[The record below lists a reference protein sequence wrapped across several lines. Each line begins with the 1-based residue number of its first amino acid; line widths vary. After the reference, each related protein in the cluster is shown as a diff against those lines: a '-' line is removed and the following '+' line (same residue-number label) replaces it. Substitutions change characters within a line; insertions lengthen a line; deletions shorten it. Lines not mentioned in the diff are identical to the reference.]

1 METVA
6 VDASMAQVQSRDAM
20 AGQVPVADLEDA
32 LFDGL
37 RQQLES
43 MISWARSDEALALEH
58 DQFESRTLT
67 EGFEVMRIFTEAHMG
82 LRAAREQRRADVVDA
97 GGDARVTAVAGQ
109 EHRRVMVYG
118 PVRTS
123 RIAYKRHRRPNLY
136 PQDADL
142 NWASA
147 HSYSAG
153 VVRRVAKAAGVA
165 PFGQAAAQVS
175 EAGAITIGKRQAE
188 DLAIGAAIDFEA
200 FYAAR
205 RPAPSPAGTG
215 LLISADGS
223 AFSVRPE
230 ALRPATAKA
239 ARARQRA
246 AAASGWPD
254 DPADLRKS
262 KKRSAELV
270 CIADIPPAPRTP
282 SDIITAL
289 FEVPRTTG
297 SGSGRED
304 GDAPRARHGPKAL
317 GKTVLA
323 SAREPIPVVVGEAF
337 AEAHRRDPH
346 HARPWFAVVDGN
358 NTQIDAIRSYAAQY
372 QVTVPILIDL
382 IHVVQYL
389 WKAAGS
395 FFYPGD
401 PEARAWVKAQ
411 ATKILNGRARDVWT
425 GIRRRA
431 TSYGYSTKERE
442 GADTCAGYLENK
454 KDYLDYPAFLAAGW
468 PIASGLIEGAARW
481 LIKDR
486 MEVTGARWGLDG
498 AEAVLRLRALVG
510 NGDFDDYFAFHLR
523 QEKQR
528 NHDSRYRGPAS
539 SPGTSTRSALTPSLS
554 ESSYF

>member
-1 METVA
+1 
-6 VDASMAQVQSRDAM
+6 MAQAQSGDGTT
-20 AGQVPVADLEDA
+20 GQVPAADLEDA

-37 RQQLES
+37 RQQLEL

-67 EGFEVMRIFTEAHMG
+67 EGFEVMRIFTEAHLG
-82 LRAAREQRRADVVDA
+82 LRTEREQRRTDVIDA
-97 GGDARVTAVAGQ
+97 AGDRRVTAEDGQ
-109 EHRRVMVYG
+109 EHTRMMVYG

-123 RIAYKRHRRPNLY
+123 RIAYKRYRRPNLY

-142 NWASA
+142 NWAA
-147 HSYSAG
+147 GHSYSAG
-153 VVRRVAKAAGVA
+153 VVKRVAKASGVV
-165 PFGQAAAQVS
+165 PFAQAAAQVS

-188 DLAIGAAIDFEA
+188 ELAIGAAADFEA

-215 LLISADGS
+215 LLFSADGS
-223 AFSVRPE
+223 AFNVRPE

-239 ARARQRA
+239 ARQRA

-270 CIADIPPAPRTP
+270 CVADIPPAPRTAG
-282 SDIITAL
+282 DILTAL
-289 FEVPRTTG
+289 FETRDT
-297 SGSGRED
+297 SRRA
-304 GDAPRARHGPKAL
+304 GDADAARARHGPKAE

-323 SAREPIPVVVGEAF
+323 SARKPIPVVIGEAF
-337 AEAHRRDPH
+337 AEGHRRDPG

-358 NTQIDAIRSYAAQY
+358 NAQIAAIRTYAAQY
-372 QVTVPILIDL
+372 QVNVPILIDL
-382 IHVVQYL
+382 IHVIQYL

-401 PEARAWVKAQ
+401 PEARAWVRAQ
-411 ATKILNGRARDVWT
+411 TAKILDGKARDVQA

-431 TSYGYSTKERE
+431 SSYGYSTKERE
-442 GADTCAGYLENK
+442 GADACASYLENK

-468 PIASGLIEGAARW
+468 PVASGLIEGAARW

-498 AEAVLRLRALVG
+498 AEAVLKLRALIG

-528 NHDSRYRGPAS
+528 NHDSRYR
-539 SPGTSTRSALTPSLS
+539 TP
-554 ESSYF
+554 EPRTP